1 VTEDKVEKGNDNNFK
16 VLVRVR
22 PPLPREMP
30 ANFERG
36 GHLLD
41 FSPVAAITE
50 DHKACILQEYLGAEI
65 TEKGR

>member
-1 VTEDKVEKGNDNNFK
+1 MHNVSSEAGIQQRIAVEEEPEDKGNDNNFK

-22 PPLPREMP
+22 PPLPRELP

-41 FSPVAAITE
+41 F
-50 DHKACILQEYLGAEI
+50 
-65 TEKGR
+65 